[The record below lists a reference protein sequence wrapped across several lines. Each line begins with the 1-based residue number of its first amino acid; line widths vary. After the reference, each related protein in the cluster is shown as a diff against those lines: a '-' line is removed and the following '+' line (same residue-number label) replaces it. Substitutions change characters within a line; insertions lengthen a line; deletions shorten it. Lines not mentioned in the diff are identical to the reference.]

1 MARND
6 QFLSC
11 GPKCRIP
18 ISDISWKF
26 GPAGGPGG
34 QHANRV
40 NSRVD
45 ASLDLANAHGIEEDV
60 RKVLL
65 NKLGSVVKVSVDR
78 HRSQFR
84 NRELALKRLESNLKD
99 ALVELAPRRKTRP
112 TRNSVEKRLKNK
124 REQSERKA
132 SRRRLWD
139 D

>member
-1 MARND
+1 MARSD

-18 ISDISWKF
+18 VSDISWKF

-45 ASLDLANAHGIEEDV
+45 ASLNLVNAHGIEEEV

-65 NKLGSVVKVSVDR
+65 NKLGSVDSV
-78 HRSQFR
+78 
-84 NRELALKRLESNLKD
+84 N
-99 ALVELAPRRKTRP
+99 
-112 TRNSVEKRLKNK
+112 
-124 REQSERKA
+124 
-132 SRRRLWD
+132 
-139 D
+139 